1 MDNQQAFNR
10 DFAKILETLE
20 ELNKNNSFNEEISEL
35 QDEEIMR
42 LQTAIRHLCDSNV
55 RLISTLEKSLLGIM
69 KVNTVLY
76 EKCELNTKSIKFLC
90 ETLSKKLEIELGEN
104 Q

>member
-35 QDEEIMR
+35 
-42 LQTAIRHLCDSNV
+42 
-55 RLISTLEKSLLGIM
+55 
-69 KVNTVLY
+69 
-76 EKCELNTKSIKFLC
+76 
-90 ETLSKKLEIELGEN
+90 
-104 Q
+104 